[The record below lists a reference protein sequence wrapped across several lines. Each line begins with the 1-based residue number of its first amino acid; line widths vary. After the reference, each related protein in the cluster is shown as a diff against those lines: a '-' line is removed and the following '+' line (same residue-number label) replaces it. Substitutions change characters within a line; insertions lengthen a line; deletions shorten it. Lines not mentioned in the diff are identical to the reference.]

1 MKRTSST
8 KTRVAVAPKAEL
20 ADQTTHTFG
29 LSVKA
34 MRAARN
40 MTLEQ
45 LASLTG
51 LNKGYLSRLER
62 NEKAPSIAT
71 VLKIAQ
77 AFSVP
82 VSALFGE
89 AVDEA
94 SIHIVRAAAR
104 PNVNEGE
111 ASGYVFAP
119 LSRVSSSS
127 STEAFLMYPPA
138 VFGADG
144 RVEHG
149 GSEIFFVLDGKIEVQ
164 FADRTVGL
172 REGDFLQFPGHLA
185 HQVRRLSKQ
194 ASALV
199 IVTRE

>member
-1 MKRTSST
+1 MKRVPSK
-8 KTRVAVAPKAEL
+8 KTRVAIVPEAEQKDQKAR
-20 ADQTTHTFG
+20 TFG

-34 MRAARN
+34 MRTART

-45 LASLTG
+45 LAGLTG

-77 AFSVP
+77 ALSVP
-82 VSALFGE
+82 LSTLFGE

-94 SIHIVRAAAR
+94 SIHLVRAAAR
-104 PNVNEGE
+104 PNVNEGQ
-111 ASGYVFAP
+111 ADGYVFAP
-119 LSRVSSSS
+119 LSRASG
-127 STEAFLMYPPA
+127 STTDAFLMYPPA
-138 VFGADG
+138 EFGADG

-149 GSEIFFVLDGKIEVQ
+149 GSEIFFVLDGTIEVQ

-185 HQVRRLSKQ
+185 HQVRRLSKR

-199 IVTRE
+199 IVSRE

>member
-8 KTRVAVAPKAEL
+8 KARLAVAPNAE
-20 ADQTTHTFG
+20 QTGQKTYTFG

-34 MRAARN
+34 MRSARK

-51 LNKGYLSRLER
+51 LNKGHLSRLER
-62 NEKAPSIAT
+62 SEKAPSIAT

-94 SIHIVRAAAR
+94 SIHVVRAAAR
-104 PNVNEGE
+104 TNVNEGGSAE
-111 ASGYVFAP
+111 YVFAP
-119 LSRVSSSS
+119 LSRASVSSNV
-127 STEAFLMYPPA
+127 EAFLMYPPSE
-138 VFGADG
+138 FGSDG

-149 GSEIFFVLDGKIEVQ
+149 GSEIFFVIEGKIEVQ

-172 REGDFLQFPGHLA
+172 REGDFLQFPGYLP
-185 HQVRRLSKQ
+185 HQVRKLSKR